1 MHNHEKFDA
10 FRGGAALAVAL
21 SHVCQ
26 IYFVRLIGWEHPAW
40 IVART
45 LGWHAVIVFFLLS
58 GYLITLSILKNSE
71 SFDGFSG
78 REFVAARIARIY
90 PPFIASLL
98 VVAAC
103 MLALH
108 ALHLPGASSPFGL
121 ATDVY
126 ALPAM
131 TAAPHEVITA
141 LAMIKGMTD
150 ANPPFWSLYLE
161 VWAYVIAFFFALG
174 FFGRQRSTRI
184 AGLAVGI
191 AAVLAASF
199 GKNNFAFFFGIWAF
213 GAVICVLTHTGSR
226 YRNAVLALAGFVGCV
241 VLAALAMKNIRMVGA
256 AYPVRA
262 IELTGGAAFAG
273 IYSFLIFGLRALDR
287 PYPKWLVNAGGFSYT
302 LYVAHFPILALGL
315 ACTLPWIG
323 TSLLRTAICAVIV
336 FALDVAFVRALAKL
350 VERPKYF
357 KGLLMRG
364 ARGALGVLAR
374 STTTG

>member
-1 MHNHEKFDA
+1 MHNHKKFDA
-10 FRGGAALAVAL
+10 FRGGAALVVAL

-71 SFDGFSG
+71 SAGGFDSK
-78 REFVAARIARIY
+78 EFIAARIARIY
-90 PPFIASLL
+90 PPFLASLL
-98 VVAAC
+98 VVAVC

-108 ALHLPGASSPFGL
+108 ALHLPGANSSFGL
-121 ATDVY
+121 ASDVY

-131 TAAPHEVITA
+131 TAAPREILTS
-141 LAMIKGMTD
+141 LAMIQGMTS

-174 FFGRQRSTRI
+174 FFGRQRRTRL
-184 AGLAVGI
+184 AGLAAGV
-191 AAVLAASF
+191 AALLAASI
-199 GKNNFAFFFGIWAF
+199 GKNNFGFFFAIWAF
-213 GAVICVLTHTGSR
+213 GAVICLLTHTGNR
-226 YRNAVLALAGFVGCV
+226 YRGAVLAVVGCV
-241 VLAALAMKNIRMVGA
+241 GCIVLATLALTNIRMVGA
-256 AYPVRA
+256 AFPVRS
-262 IELTGGAAFAG
+262 IELIAGAAFAG
-273 IYSFLIFGLRALDR
+273 VYSFLIFGLRALDR

-302 LYVAHFPILALGL
+302 LYVVHFPILAVGL

-323 TSLLRTAICAVIV
+323 TSLLRTALCSAIV
-336 FALDVAFVRALAKL
+336 FAIDVAFVRALAKF

-357 KGLLMRG
+357 KALLLQPRRPLSG
-364 ARGALGVLAR
+364 EQPRAAR
-374 STTTG
+374 